1 MECTVSSQSKG
12 EGGGVTRWRTETNEQ
27 RNTVEPRGADD
38 LGNERMSTLSLHLPF
53 LILMMRRRRWVGTAP
68 SSRLLLALDDGG
80 GCWLGPKNS
89 LGTP

>member
-38 LGNERMSTLSLHLPF
+38 LGNERMSTLSPSLPP
-53 LILMMRRRRWVGTAP
+53 LSHPYDEAAVGGHRTVFSAP
-68 SSRLLLALDDGG
+68 
-80 GCWLGPKNS
+80 LGS
-89 LGTP
+89 G

>member
-38 LGNERMSTLSLHLPF
+38 LGNERMSTLSPSLPP
-53 LILMMRRRRWVGTAP
+53 LSHPYDETAVGGHRTVFSAP
-68 SSRLLLALDDGG
+68 
-80 GCWLGPKNS
+80 LGS
-89 LGTP
+89 G

>member
-38 LGNERMSTLSLHLPF
+38 LGNERMSTLSLSTSPF
-53 LILMMRRRRWVGTAP
+53 
-68 SSRLLLALDDGG
+68 SSL
-80 GCWLGPKNS
+80 
-89 LGTP
+89 